1 LLAREALIADLT
13 RGRQALRADAL
24 GFYESVLADPKVAIR
39 DKVKAQERID
49 KLLGLEDKSNQPP
62 LEVILGQLPTALAD
76 PLRRLL
82 AERVSIGGSGP
93 CGSADVG
100 LDGHA

>member
-1 LLAREALIADLT
+1 MLDDLT
-13 RGRQALRADAL
+13 RGRQTHRAGALAL
-24 GFYESVLADPKVAIR
+24 YESMLADPNVAIR

-62 LEVILGQLPTALAD
+62 LEVILGQLPTQIAE
-76 PLRRLL
+76 PLRGLL
-82 AERVSIGGSGP
+82 AERVRPDGSVP
-93 CGSADVG
+93 CGSADGG